1 MMSTSRF
8 LLTVTASV
16 CLPVAVGSLPGVVS
30 AQETTDNTVWNPP
43 AEAAQAYYI
52 IPLSVVDN
60 AAPQHQLEPTATTVA
75 AQPPLPTAAPQ
86 TMAAAPAAEAKP
98 AVKAVHKG
106 KASYYGSKFHGSK
119 TASGERFDQNKLTC
133 AHGSLPF
140 GCRLRVTNMR
150 NNKSVEVK
158 VNDRGAFHKYDRIVD
173 LSKAA
178 AKKIGMLRSGVAE
191 VKIEVL
197 E

>member
-1 MMSTSRF
+1 MSKLKC
-8 LLTVTASV
+8 LLTVTGAMCLSV
-16 CLPVAVGSLPGVVS
+16 ATLSLPSTATARGVVN
-30 AQETTDNTVWNPP
+30 NTVWNPP
-43 AEAAQAYYI
+43 TEADQAYYV
-52 IPLSVVDN
+52 IPLSVADN
-60 AAPQHQLEPTATTVA
+60 TAPLHQPEPASATTVA
-75 AQPPLPTAAPQ
+75 AQSP
-86 TMAAAPAAEAKP
+86 AAAPPADATATP

-106 KASYYGSKFHGSK
+106 KASYYGSKFHGRK

-140 GCRLRVTNMR
+140 GCRLRVTNLR

-178 AKKIGMLRSGVAE
+178 AKKIGMLHSGVAE